1 MSVAELGQF
10 DDLLHLTR
18 EPLRP
23 VMERLRALILK
34 VHPEAYEVVRLRERA
49 ASYGCGPRK
58 MIEGYAYIM
67 PFRSWVNLGFFRG
80 TSLPDPGG
88 RLQGTGA
95 KLRHVKVRSIEDA
108 ERKDV
113 RHLVEEAYAERRAA
127 LD

>member
-1 MSVAELGQF
+1 MTRAKIGQF
-10 DDLLHLTR
+10 DDLLQLAS

-23 VMERLRALILK
+23 VVQRLRALILEI
-34 VHPEAYEVVRLRERA
+34 HPDACEVVRLGEKS

-80 TSLPDPGG
+80 ISLRDQEG
-88 RLQGTGA
+88 LLEGTGRR
-95 KLRHVKVRSIEDA
+95 LRHVKVRSTNDA
-108 ERKDV
+108 ERPGV
-113 RHLVEEAYAERRAA
+113 RALIEEAYNERRAA

>member
-1 MSVAELGQF
+1 MPRAKFGQF
-10 DDLLHLTR
+10 EDLLALAS

-23 VMERLRALILK
+23 VMKRLRALILD
-34 VHPEAYEVVRLRERA
+34 VHPEACEVVRLGERA

-80 TSLPDPGG
+80 ASLLDPSG
-88 RLQGTGA
+88 LLEGTGA

-108 ERKDV
+108 ERPGV
-113 RHLVEEAYAERRAA
+113 RSLVKEAEAERRAA
-127 LD
+127 LG